1 MIRKTAD
8 LALILLNVTGMKQ
21 LIRLMGVLFVSS
33 ALTAAFAGTEMYR
46 GNESKVVAPAP
57 VPTLCDWT
65 GFYMGL
71 HAGGQFGHS
80 ETTDLDEWNLIAHH
94 QFGYSESGFNG
105 GAQFGYNFQWHRLV
119 TGPEFD
125 VGYMNLHGH
134 GTEPGSPN
142 GDSRGETDSDF
153 YTTLRGRVGVA
164 LDCWLIYATGGGIGV
179 NYTKRF
185 IDDSAVFP
193 GTGLIDA
200 RDTDFNWGWTVG
212 GGVERMINRH
222 WSIKA
227 EYLYYKLDDEHFSG
241 VSGGIRY
248 GFNAET
254 EGHILRA
261 GLNYKF

>member
-1 MIRKTAD
+1 MS
-8 LALILLNVTGMKQ
+8 
-21 LIRLMGVLFVSS
+21 VLFVGS
-33 ALTAAFAGTEMYR
+33 ALTAAFAGTEMYS
-46 GNESKVVAPAP
+46 GKESKVVAPGPA
-57 VPTLCDWT
+57 PTLCDWT

-80 ETTDLDEWNLIAHH
+80 ETTDLDDWNFPDKEW
-94 QFGYSESGFNG
+94 GYSESGFNG
-105 GAQFGYNFQWHRLV
+105 GGQFGYNFQWHWLV

-134 GTEPGSPN
+134 GREVGTT
-142 GDSRGETDSDF
+142 DSFGETDSDF

-164 LDCWLIYATGGGIGV
+164 LDCWLFYATGGGIGV
-179 NYTKRF
+179 NYTTRF
-185 IDDSAVFP
+185 HD
-193 GTGLIDA
+193 TGADNGNVLDA
-200 RDTDFNWGWTVG
+200 RTNDFDWGWTVG

-227 EYLYYKLDDEHFSG
+227 EYLYYKLDDQHFSG
-241 VSGGIRY
+241 VFGGTRF

-254 EGHILRA
+254 EGNIIRA